1 LSLREVWL
9 VPVLIGSALF
19 AACEGSNVPEP
30 SDKVP
35 EGAPYMDQRGLA
47 FRPSELTATVGEQV
61 YFLNTETALHNVVV
75 DGEDIS
81 GNMRSGDVVVYVFE
95 EAGEYAITCTY
106 HPQMK
111 ATIVVEES

>member
-1 LSLREVWL
+1 MAFRTLL
-9 VPVLIGSALF
+9 VVPLLAVGLVF
-19 AACEGSNVPEP
+19 AACEGSDVPEP

-47 FRPSELTATVGEQV
+47 FRPSNLTARVGEQV
-61 YFLNTETALHNVVV
+61 YFLNNETALHNVVV
-75 DGEDIS
+75 NGEDIS
-81 GNMRSGDVVVYVFE
+81 GDMRADDVVVYVFE
-95 EAGEYAITCTY
+95 EAGEYAITCDY